1 MGSPQLPAPTLGNIL
16 KISGA
21 KYLVSFNNTN
31 AVYGLPMKSCIMQGA
46 EVDTFNVISWDY
58 DDHIVRIQPLNK
70 LYTKPKNILRSQA
83 IDEITACGADSNSN
97 QLWFGHKSGRISI
110 YKCGNTESNS
120 RPVKNRQN
128 YIRGLRRSYNSA
140 VRKLTTKSYSDEGD
154 TGNVTPL
161 LSSTIGGATT
171 DAPQRDCADLTWTG
185 PTILLRHTD
194 EVTSIRLSVEFKI
207 AVSAGRDGIAVIWDL
222 NNWNYVRT
230 IDRPAE
236 IHHSPITVI
245 TISPTLGDIVTV
257 HTTPQQLVQKASPE
271 RQNNKIDG
279 NSSGDSSQLTSSAPD
294 ECFEVTEE
302 NLEDFVNVSVNPN
315 GKSILRLHT
324 VNARYV
330 QHIVHEDRI
339 LAATYSYIKEG
350 VGVNVIATAV
360 EGGTIRLWSSWNLSF
375 VSEIITGITNIKS
388 IVYSTHQHLVTLTKD
403 SHIQVWE
410 TEGLYGNSPKFP
422 QIAYK

>member
-1 MGSPQLPAPTLGNIL
+1 MESITVDPIERRAVETMIKTYGQMPRQLFKNPHRQTKSLNYCLGTKEVLPTVRGLRWGVYLGSPQLPAPTLGNIL

-222 NNWNYVRT
+222 N
-230 IDRPAE
+230 
-236 IHHSPITVI
+236 
-245 TISPTLGDIVTV
+245 
-257 HTTPQQLVQKASPE
+257 K
-271 RQNNKIDG
+271 
-279 NSSGDSSQLTSSAPD
+279 
-294 ECFEVTEE
+294 
-302 NLEDFVNVSVNPN
+302 
-315 GKSILRLHT
+315 
-324 VNARYV
+324 
-330 QHIVHEDRI
+330 
-339 LAATYSYIKEG
+339 
-350 VGVNVIATAV
+350 
-360 EGGTIRLWSSWNLSF
+360 
-375 VSEIITGITNIKS
+375 
-388 IVYSTHQHLVTLTKD
+388 
-403 SHIQVWE
+403 
-410 TEGLYGNSPKFP
+410 
-422 QIAYK
+422 